1 MLPLFPAT
9 LDDASGGPLLD
20 AMNALLLTYA
30 TALVLGSVHALE
42 ADHMAAVTSFAVR
55 RPGIRESVRF
65 GVRWSIGHGGAIVLI
80 GTGLLLLGIHLPE
93 AAGLWLERLVGLVM
107 VGLGAWTVRS
117 ARTLHAHAH
126 VHDGG
131 LVHGHLHSHAVHD
144 GHDHRHTAT
153 AVGLL
158 HGLAGSGSAV
168 ALIPLVGFESPVGGI
183 FYLVLFS
190 IGTIGGMALYGLLA
204 GLVLG
209 RAADGSV
216 RLARLLARVT
226 GVFTMVIGSVWL
238 LR

>member
-1 MLPLFPAT
+1 
-9 LDDASGGPLLD
+9 
-20 AMNALLLTYA
+20 MNALFLTYA

-65 GVRWSIGHGGAIVLI
+65 GMRWSIGHGGAIILI
-80 GTGLLLLGIHLPE
+80 GTGILLLGIQLPR
-93 AAGLWLERLVGLVM
+93 AADHWLERLVGLVM
-107 VGLGAWTVRS
+107 VGLGAWTVRG
-117 ARTLHAHAH
+117 ARELHAHSHAH
-126 VHDGG
+126 DDG
-131 LVHGHLHSHAVHD
+131 VIHAHLHSHAVRD
-144 GHDHRHTAT
+144 DHDHGHAVT

-168 ALIPLVGFESPVGGI
+168 ALIPLVGFESPAGGI
-183 FYLVLFS
+183 FYLVLFA
-190 IGTIGGMALYGLLA
+190 IGTTGGMTLYGLLA

-226 GVFTMVIGSVWL
+226 GGFTMVIGFAWL

>member
-1 MLPLFPAT
+1 
-9 LDDASGGPLLD
+9 
-20 AMNALLLTYA
+20 MNALFLTYA
-30 TALVLGSVHALE
+30 TALVLGTVHALE

-80 GTGLLLLGIHLPE
+80 GTGLLLLGIHLPH
-93 AAGLWLERLVGLVM
+93 AAGHWLERLVGMVM
-107 VGLGAWTVRS
+107 VGLGVWTFRG
-117 ARTLHAHAH
+117 ARALHAHTH

-131 LVHGHLHSHAVHD
+131 VVHGHLHSHAVHD
-144 GHDHRHTAT
+144 GHDHGHAAT

-168 ALIPLVGFESPVGGI
+168 ALIPLVGFDSPASGI
-183 FYLVLFS
+183 VYLVLFAV
-190 IGTIGGMALYGLLA
+190 GTIAGMALYGLLA
-204 GLVLG
+204 GVVLG
-209 RAADGSV
+209 RAAEGSV

-226 GVFTMVIGSVWL
+226 GVFTVAIGLVWL